1 MIYILII
8 SLLIKKPFYL
18 LRRQSFSFEIV
29 SEFSNFMSRGWGF
42 WLPVL
47 SRGKGFCTQLLSR
60 GEGFCSLRVVSRG
73 FVPGGMVLD
82 QIDTCII
89 VHTFVN
95 QILLFFYHIKGLR
108 CHSINTHFY
117 RIGVCELLNS
127 ITCGYQLRGI
137 FWMIWLKRMLWR
149 FAEFYDRWYCFRID
163 CTTLIT
169 NTEIYFP
176 TVIIPLNIKNSFT
189 FEYAGFRLVFMST

>member
-73 FVPGGMVLD
+73 FVPGGW
-82 QIDTCII
+82 
-89 VHTFVN
+89 
-95 QILLFFYHIKGLR
+95 
-108 CHSINTHFY
+108 
-117 RIGVCELLNS
+117 
-127 ITCGYQLRGI
+127 
-137 FWMIWLKRMLWR
+137 FWMKLIPALDRLKEEVKRAVGDALTDLNYNYSKFGQITVLTDLYYKYSKSSLCR
-149 FAEFYDRWYCFRID
+149 S
-163 CTTLIT
+163 TLGLGHT
-169 NTEIYFP
+169 DLESQLHKLVHSY
-176 TVIIPLNIKNSFT
+176 PLSLPL
-189 FEYAGFRLVFMST
+189 EL